1 MRLTASGI
9 VCAVRSHGEH
19 GAIVRVLTAD
29 HGIVAG
35 YVRGGRSRTL
45 RPVLIPGN
53 SVVVTLAARTE
64 QQLAGMTV
72 EPAHSLAGLHGEPL
86 AAAAIDWVCALCA
99 TALPEAQPYPR
110 IHATMAAVL
119 AAIELAPA
127 ARGWAASLAR
137 FELLLLQELGF
148 GLDLGSCAA
157 TGVTDTL
164 NWVSPR
170 TGRAVSAAAGAAYAD
185 RLLALPA
192 FLRDGGEAD
201 WPDILAGL
209 RVTRHFLERD
219 LLSARAGD
227 VLAARDRLVDRI
239 ERAVA

>member
-1 MRLTASGI
+1 MHLTASGI

-19 GAIVRVLTAD
+19 GAIVRVMTAH
-29 HGIVAG
+29 HGMVAG
-35 YVRGGRSRTL
+35 YVRGGRSRTM

-53 SVVVTLAARTE
+53 TVAVTLAARTE

-86 AAAAIDWVCALCA
+86 AAAAIDWICALGA
-99 TALPEAQPYPR
+99 TALPEGQAYPR
-110 IHATMAAVL
+110 VHATMEAVL
-119 AAIELAPA
+119 AAVEMAPA

-148 GLDLGSCAA
+148 GLDLGRCAA
-157 TGVTDTL
+157 TGVVDTL
-164 NWVSPR
+164 DWVSPR
-170 TGRAVSAAAGAAYAD
+170 TGQAVSAAEGAAHAH
-185 RLLALPA
+185 RLLPLPA

-209 RVTRHFLERD
+209 RVTRHFLERE
-219 LLSARAGD
+219 LLTARAGD